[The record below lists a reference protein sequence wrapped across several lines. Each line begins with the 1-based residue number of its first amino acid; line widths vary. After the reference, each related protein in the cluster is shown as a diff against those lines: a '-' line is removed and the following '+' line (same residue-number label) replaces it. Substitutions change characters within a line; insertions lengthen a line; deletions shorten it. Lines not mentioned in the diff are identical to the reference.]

1 MTVQGISKI
10 EGGCA
15 AIYCWS
21 FSWVLRMFWLV
32 KHIESFSKPIP
43 CIAADEYFSRDE
55 TWYCRLESTAS
66 PAASWPFSG
75 SDLWISALPER
86 TGVSGNTWNRCLLR
100 ILIAGVWPD
109 KQRSLFTTQSI
120 RTDNRFKQKWVRRTI
135 NGIPEPNSELCMRWI
150 STKTRPSQITGIS
163 FTGSTI
169 NTFLPLNKSLSTA
182 IIDSSSQT
190 ITHFIFA
197 NLVIEMH
204 RILARRFGQ

>member
-120 RTDNRFKQKWVRRTI
+120 NQDWQPVQTGVSPPNDQRDSRTQFRIMHAVNLHE
-135 NGIPEPNSELCMRWI
+135 NP
-150 STKTRPSQITGIS
+150 S
-163 FTGSTI
+163 FTDHWNLI
-169 NTFLPLNKSLSTA
+169 HWFDNK
-182 IIDSSSQT
+182 
-190 ITHFIFA
+190 HFPP
-197 NLVIEMH
+197 VK
-204 RILARRFGQ
+204 